1 METGKAIFK
10 LLQDSSAV
18 GAICAD
24 RIYPELAQQDAD
36 VPFVV
41 YTIADTEI
49 TATKNATSKLD
60 TARVEVFC
68 ISNDYEQAMELGIAV
83 RGALDRVSGTYNGVQ
98 VQSIDIDTIDVE
110 FDADQRVYILEQTY
124 DVRIQRTGTAVSVA
138 NFPSNTFTVEEAD
151 GSPSGAVNKLVFSNG
166 SLSID
171 GTTGTVTSGGGTSYY
186 TLKSYFANSAGASTF
201 AYIPFSGNTDSTALQ
216 YRHQFLC
223 PFNGDLKKVYIW
235 RQSGSNMS
243 SGTSTFDFHRLTG
256 VSSSSSLESQV
267 LNAPVNAGASYNVSF
282 TGSSVVAGFVYA
294 MIIRNDTD
302 QNLGNV
308 VVSLVFEVT
317 SIA

>member
-41 YTIADTEI
+41 YTITDTEI

-68 ISNDYEQAMELGIAV
+68 ISNDYEQAMDLGIAV

-138 NFPSNTFTVEEAD
+138 NFPSNSFTVEEVD
-151 GSPSGAVNKLVFSNG
+151 GSPSGAVNKLKFSNG
-166 SLSID
+166 AVAID
-171 GTTGTVTSGGGTSYY
+171 GTTATITTGGASYY
-186 TLKSYFANSAGASTF
+186 TLTSHFENTDASANI
-201 AYIPFSGNTDSTALQ
+201 YIPFGGTDEAGTQ
-216 YRHQFLC
+216 TNRHMFLA
-223 PFNGDLKKVYIW
+223 PFNGSLKHLYIF
-235 RQSGSNMS
+235 RS
-243 SGTSTFDFHRLTG
+243 SGTNMASGSILFDLRRVTG
-256 VSSSSSLESQV
+256 AGISSSVEAETLSATINV
-267 LNAPVNAGASYNVSF
+267 LQPYNVSF
-282 TGSSVVAGFVYA
+282 SGAQITAGNVYLLNV
-294 MIIRNDTD
+294 RNSTD

-308 VVSLVFEVT
+308 IVSMVFEVT